1 MKSNRRTL
9 LAAVCCLIMILLAGC
24 AALSPLNT
32 KQETLD
38 ERVKNY
44 MQAQIDGKWDHAYSY
59 LDSSSREK
67 EISRENYVRQDRKL
81 SYKGFA
87 IEEITMLPS
96 GDQATVKVRIDISF
110 MGYVFPRAPQTQ
122 NWVNENGGWF
132 LKWSETESQK
142 TTPFPPR
149 EKQK

>member
-1 MKSNRRTL
+1 VKSTGKTL

-24 AALSPLNT
+24 AALSPT
-32 KQETLD
+32 KQETLG

-44 MQAQIDGKWDHAYSY
+44 MQAQIDGKWDHAYSF
-59 LDSSSREK
+59 LDSSRQK
-67 EISRENYVRQDRKL
+67 QISRENYVRQDRKL

-87 IEEITMLPS
+87 IEEITLLPS
-96 GDQATVKVRIDISF
+96 GDQAAVKVRIDISF

-122 NWVNENGGWF
+122 NWVSENGEWF

-142 TTPFPPR
+142 TTPIAPQ

>member
-1 MKSNRRTL
+1 M
-9 LAAVCCLIMILLAGC
+9 LILSAGC
-24 AALSPLNT
+24 AALSPLT
-32 KQETLD
+32 AKQETLE

-44 MQAQIDGKWDHAYSY
+44 MQAQIDGKWDRAYSFFN
-59 LDSSSREK
+59 SSSRER
-67 EISRENYVRQDRKL
+67 IARESYVNRTGKL

-110 MGYVFPRAPQTQ
+110 MGYDFNRAPQTQ
-122 NWVNENGGWF
+122 NWTKERGEWF
-132 LKWSETESQK
+132 LKSEPQSRK
-142 TTPFPPR
+142 TPFTPQ